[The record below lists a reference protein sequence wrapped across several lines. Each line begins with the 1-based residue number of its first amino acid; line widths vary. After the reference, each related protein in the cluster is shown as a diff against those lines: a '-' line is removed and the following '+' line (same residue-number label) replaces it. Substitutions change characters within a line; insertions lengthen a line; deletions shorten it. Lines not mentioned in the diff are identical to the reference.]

1 MDDGIDGIDGNDGR
15 TGDDA
20 VNSGQIQPP
29 VCADEAVVFD
39 EITGMLRAVLD
50 DQGLDEVEM
59 TRDTRFHDDLDLE
72 SIDLVTLGG
81 QLAARY
87 GERVNFAEFLAGLEL
102 EEIIYL
108 TIGQLVDYVVG
119 CLRRTGEG

>member
-1 MDDGIDGIDGNDGR
+1 MDDGIDGNDGR

-20 VNSGQIQPP
+20 VNSGQTQPP
-29 VCADEAVVFD
+29 VCADETVVFE
-39 EITGMLRAVLD
+39 EITAMLRTVLD

-108 TIGQLVDYVVG
+108 TIGRLVDYVAG
-119 CLRRTGEG
+119 SLRRTGEG

>member
-1 MDDGIDGIDGNDGR
+1 M
-15 TGDDA
+15 
-20 VNSGQIQPP
+20 NSGQIQPP
-29 VCADEAVVFD
+29 VCADETVVFD

-119 CLRRTGEG
+119 CLRQTGEG

>member
-1 MDDGIDGIDGNDGR
+1 M
-15 TGDDA
+15 
-20 VNSGQIQPP
+20 
-29 VCADEAVVFD
+29 VFD

-81 QLAARY
+81 QLGARY

-108 TIGQLVDYVVG
+108 TIGRLVDYVVG
-119 CLRRTGEG
+119 CLRQTGEC